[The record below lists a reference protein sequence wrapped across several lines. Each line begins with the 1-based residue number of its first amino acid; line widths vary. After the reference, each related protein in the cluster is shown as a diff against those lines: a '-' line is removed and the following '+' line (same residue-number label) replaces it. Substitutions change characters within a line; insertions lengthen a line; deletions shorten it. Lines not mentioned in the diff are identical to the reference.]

1 MKKITLFL
9 LVIFSLY
16 TTHLS
21 ATEQKESDL
30 IKYLDPSII
39 PKLNWIL
46 LITEIEFK
54 KEGIQSDEY
63 KLVKFI
69 DLCTIEYPHSLVG
82 ITFIIKKKSY
92 LKLKKKIIEKTFLDL
107 TEEVTEA
114 IKEHIQ
120 EIELKRDIL
129 AVFIIKEETD
139 YRKIAQYKDGKFLF
153 FDLEKETKSNAF
165 F

>member
-16 TTHLS
+16 ATHLS
-21 ATEQKESDL
+21 ATEQKESDS

-69 DLCTIEYPHSLVG
+69 DLCTIKYPHPLVG

-153 FDLEKETKSNAF
+153 YDLEKETKSNAF